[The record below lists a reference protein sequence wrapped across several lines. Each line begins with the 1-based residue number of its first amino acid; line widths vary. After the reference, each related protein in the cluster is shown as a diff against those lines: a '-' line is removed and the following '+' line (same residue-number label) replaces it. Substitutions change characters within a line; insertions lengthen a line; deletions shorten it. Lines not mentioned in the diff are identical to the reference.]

1 MEGGTCKK
9 SHVRAIGQKGVWPV
23 SGELKR
29 RGRPGPDKSW
39 KPHGGEFGLDSKSN
53 WGKTSKLLGEALEV
67 LVRSYVI
74 RFGFFLKNQF

>member
-1 MEGGTCKK
+1 MQEITC
-9 SHVRAIGQKGVWPV
+9 VRAIGQKGVWPV
-23 SGELKR
+23 SGGLKR
-29 RGRPGPDKSW
+29 PWGRPGPDKSW

-53 WGKTSKLLGEALEV
+53 WGKTSKLLGETLQV